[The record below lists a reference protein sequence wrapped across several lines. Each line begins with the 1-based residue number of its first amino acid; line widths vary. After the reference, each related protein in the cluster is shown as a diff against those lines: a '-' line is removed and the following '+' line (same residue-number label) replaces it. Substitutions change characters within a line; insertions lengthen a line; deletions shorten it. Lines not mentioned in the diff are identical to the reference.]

1 MEVRELEKPVIPWS
15 RYRSMGYP
23 LEKMGEEVVVEVRE
37 LERPEV
43 GVGLGRYD
51 AGCSLNRHQV

>member
-1 MEVRELEKPVIPWS
+1 MEKPVIPWS